1 MNVNDKSYVCRS
13 CFARLKKK
21 KGLEEAYDKC
31 LKELRETV
39 EKCRAGYLQA
49 DVQPTTSTPIKK
61 TSPALSYPVLHAS
74 PQVAVEKYKNDKTS
88 SKASVSV
95 G

>member
-1 MNVNDKSYVCRS
+1 VNVNDQSYVCRS
-13 CFARLKKK
+13 CFAWLKKK

-39 EKCRAGYLQA
+39 EKCMQA